1 MLAYIC
7 FEKNKT
13 NTNNIETNTNNQQ
26 KSEDKFD
33 KLIKLGE
40 MYNQGL
46 LSNEE
51 FTSLKQE
58 LLARNNEYTTPESDD
73 KPSNTTCGNCGAE
86 ISNDSFCSECG
97 TKIN

>member
-1 MLAYIC
+1 M
-7 FEKNKT
+7 FVEKNKT
-13 NTNNIETNTNNQQ
+13 NTNTIETNTNNQQ

-51 FTSLKQE
+51 FTSLKQV
-58 LLARNNEYTTPESDD
+58 LLARNNENTTPESDNE
-73 KPSNTTCGNCGAE
+73 PSNTTCENCGAE
-86 ISNDSFCSECG
+86 ISSNDSFCSECG